1 MTDNLNTASQLETNG
16 YVFLNKAIPNQLIEL
31 TQRYASELLSC
42 KAEPNEIINA
52 MSELEAQS
60 KDNFYEFCLRMGQ
73 VASTFQIA
81 LLPEIINIVK
91 ESIKTETT
99 YFTDSA
105 VFFNKIDVKRLQ
117 YDWHTEKS
125 YFPNADEVITLWY
138 PWLHNVNVNNGTM
151 ILAKGSH
158 NKNHNATRIPVKNGL
173 TQMRIDEND
182 LTEFDFVPCNLD
194 LGSCVLFKLNLAHRT
209 APNTS
214 GVPRTTLITRFTNYT
229 GKFNSG
235 WNVLN

>member
-1 MTDNLNTASQLETNG
+1 
-16 YVFLNKAIPNQLIEL
+16 
-31 TQRYASELLSC
+31 
-42 KAEPNEIINA
+42 
-52 MSELEAQS
+52 
-60 KDNFYEFCLRMGQ
+60 
-73 VASTFQIA
+73 
-81 LLPEIINIVK
+81 
-91 ESIKTETT
+91 
-99 YFTDSA
+99 
-105 VFFNKIDVKRLQ
+105 
-117 YDWHTEKS
+117 
-125 YFPNADEVITLWY
+125 
-138 PWLHNVNVNNGTM
+138 M

-235 WNVLN
+235 WNVSN